1 MGRAEDVVGVV
12 QREKEV
18 DAVLVSWCYTAS
30 AAAEQQR
37 GGPMK
42 LEAAR
47 LYTTERLYSTVNY
60 LLRWS
65 APGGGK
71 GLVWV

>member
-1 MGRAEDVVGVV
+1 
-12 QREKEV
+12 
-18 DAVLVSWCYTAS
+18 
-30 AAAEQQR
+30 
-37 GGPMK
+37 MK

-47 LYTTERLYSTVNY
+47 LYTTDELYSTVNY

>member
-1 MGRAEDVVGVV
+1 
-12 QREKEV
+12 
-18 DAVLVSWCYTAS
+18 
-30 AAAEQQR
+30 
-37 GGPMK
+37 MK

-47 LYTTERLYSTVNY
+47 LYTTGLYSTVNY

>member
-1 MGRAEDVVGVV
+1 
-12 QREKEV
+12 
-18 DAVLVSWCYTAS
+18 
-30 AAAEQQR
+30 
-37 GGPMK
+37 MK

-47 LYTTERLYSTVNY
+47 LSVYNRMYSTVNY